1 MRTQAHESQYV
12 GIGLLIDQNEV
23 RLHMAV
29 TLIFPVASQGVV
41 AVT

>member
-29 TLIFPVASQGVV
+29 TLIFPVASQGMV